1 MNPRPWRDVERR
13 VSRKIRVGSVEVGG
27 DAPISVQTMTNTPT
41 TDVKATIEQIQRC
54 AVAACTAIPPP
65 SDTRRAEKSSA
76 PKSR

>member
-41 TDVKATIEQIQRC
+41 TDVKATLGADPAMRC
-54 AVAACTAIPPP
+54 
-65 SDTRRAEKSSA
+65 RRCRHR
-76 PKSR
+76 SRLCP